1 LSHEKVRAK
10 RLQVR
15 NLDTLE
21 QMAEEVKYLSKKL
34 ESSEDKAQQ
43 SRNSQKKMKL
53 DLERIMDVNGSLE
66 GRIANVYERL
76 LKVITQFRR

>member
-1 LSHEKVRAK
+1 MSHEKDRAK